1 MVNPRVNIL
10 LIAPFPLVHSMSTI
24 AITGHSRGLGRYLAK
39 ELSFGHDIMMPL
51 SRIEN
56 ISSLVDEIRHCDV
69 FINNA
74 HSGFSQVELFLSLY
88 RLWRCDSSKLIINIG
103 SRAAEPNISL
113 GFEYSAS
120 KAALMHAVK
129 STVFLDEGK
138 LCRVSLLNLG
148 LLNSDIPSLSY
159 SSVLLTINHIISLD
173 SVVEMP
179 VIYLNHAAP
188 YPYVQAHKKYRKSS
202 DMKW

>member
-1 MVNPRVNIL
+1 MAR
-10 LIAPFPLVHSMSTI
+10 I
-24 AITGHSRGLGRYLAK
+24 AITGHSRGLGSYLAK
-39 ELSFGHDIMMPL
+39 ELSCEHDITRTL

-56 ISSLVDEIRHCDV
+56 ISSLVDEIRHCDI

-88 RLWRCDSSKLIINIG
+88 QLWRCDSSKLIINIG

-129 STVFLDEGK
+129 SAVFLDEGK

-148 LLNSDIPSLSY
+148 LLNSDLPSLSY
-159 SSVLLTINHIISLD
+159 GSVLLAINHIISLD

-179 VIYLNHAAP
+179 IVYLNNAAP
-188 YPYVQAHKKYRKSS
+188 YPYVQAQKKIRKSS
-202 DMKW
+202 AQKW

>member
-1 MVNPRVNIL
+1 MAR
-10 LIAPFPLVHSMSTI
+10 I
-24 AITGHSRGLGRYLAK
+24 AITGHSRGLGSYLSN
-39 ELSFGHDIMMPL
+39 ELSYEHHIVLPL

-56 ISSLVDEIRHCDV
+56 ISSLVDEIRHCDI

-74 HSGFSQVELFLSLY
+74 HSGFSQVELFLGLY

-129 STVFLDEGK
+129 SAVFLDEGK

-148 LLNSDIPSLSY
+148 LLNSDLPSLSY
-159 SSVLLTINHIISLD
+159 DSVLLVINHIISLD

-179 VIYLNHAAP
+179 IIYLNNAAS
-188 YPYVQAHKKYRKSS
+188 YPYVQAQKKIRKSL
-202 DMKW
+202 DKKW